1 MSELSRRQVCRLSS
15 FALVSFFVSPQSNAW
30 GVQDPVGSPQ
40 QIDGCTVA
48 PLREAWLPT
57 NGADNAILWFQLLP
71 FSGPYAGVH
80 ALPSIELMGNQEE
93 SALYEVIR
101 PHIRRDTGQWLSKIP
116 SGQQI
121 VVELEQLSGSQ
132 EYIVQMN
139 RWQPG
144 SMGLT
149 SHSPE
154 GYPAAPSLVV
164 RRESGL
170 RVIRSRGASLE
181 SAEYFCGVSQGEK
194 KENASLGAD
203 GDAFVR
209 VQRWDWGFEV
219 SEDIS
224 QPEELLQRGYFGM
237 YFPGRS
243 EYGGSTVSASYRIS
257 VRTPGGVL
265 TCVTMPAS

>member
-1 MSELSRRQVCRLSS
+1 M
-15 FALVSFFVSPQSNAW
+15 VS
-30 GVQDPVGSPQ
+30 
-40 QIDGCTVA
+40 A
-48 PLREAWLPT
+48 PSL
-57 NGADNAILWFQLLP
+57 F
-71 FSGPYAGVH
+71 GPHAGVH
-80 ALPSIELMGNQEE
+80 ALPSIELMGE
-93 SALYEVIR
+93 SRRVSLYEVIR

-170 RVIRSRGASLE
+170 RG
-181 SAEYFCGVSQGEK
+181 
-194 KENASLGAD
+194 
-203 GDAFVR
+203 FVR
-209 VQRWDWGFEV
+209 VVPHWRVPSIFV
-219 SEDIS
+219 V
-224 QPEELLQRGYFGM
+224 
-237 YFPGRS
+237 FPKGRKRK
-243 EYGGSTVSASYRIS
+243 TH
-257 VRTPGGVL
+257 L
-265 TCVTMPAS
+265 